1 MHKTF
6 YKRAIPNFQF
16 QPSLYL
22 VLHVLKVEELF
33 PLVLVD
39 GVEAAAEGA
48 PPGQLRPPTELHL
61 AVVAEVLGLLDG
73 GRGRQGLL
81 FVARHL

>member
-48 PPGQLRPPTELHL
+48 PPDQLRPPTELHL

-73 GRGRQGLL
+73 
-81 FVARHL
+81 